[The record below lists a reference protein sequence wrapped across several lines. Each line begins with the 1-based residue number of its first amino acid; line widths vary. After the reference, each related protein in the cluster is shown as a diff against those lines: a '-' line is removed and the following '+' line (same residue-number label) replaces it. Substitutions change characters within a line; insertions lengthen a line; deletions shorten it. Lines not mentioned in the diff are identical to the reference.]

1 MGNTMNT
8 RNIVVGLVALT
19 LLAGCS
25 IFERKQVDY
34 KAGAVEAPAL
44 EVPPDLTKSAA
55 DQRFA
60 IPAADGTQV
69 AKYSDFTR
77 DKAAE
82 PCAQAASAP
91 VATTAAPTPTTQL
104 LAVGGV
110 RFVLVTEPFDRV
122 WRKTGLALERAGI
135 AVTDVD
141 RSKGIYFLKNISK
154 DKKVADV
161 QVSVH
166 ETNGVSDITVKEGND
181 LNSKEASRVLDAL
194 FQNLEK

>member
-8 RNIVVGLVALT
+8 RNIVVGLAAIT
-19 LLAGCS
+19 LLAGCN

-34 KAGAVEAPAL
+34 KAGAVEVPAL

-82 PCAQAASAP
+82 PCTLAASAP
-91 VATTAAPTPTTQL
+91 VATTAVPTTQL
-104 LAVGGV
+104 LTVGGV
-110 RFVLVTEPFDRV
+110 RFILVVEPFDRV
-122 WRKTGLALERAGI
+122 WRKTGLALEKAGI
-135 AVTDVD
+135 AVADMD
-141 RSKGIYFLKNISK
+141 RSKGIYFLKSVSK
-154 DKKVADV
+154 DKKVTDV

-166 ETNGVSDITVKEGND
+166 EVNGVSDITVKEGND
-181 LNSKEASRVLDAL
+181 LNGKEASRVLDAL

>member
-8 RNIVVGLVALT
+8 RNIIVGLAAIT
-19 LLAGCS
+19 ILAGCS

-77 DKAAE
+77 EKSAE
-82 PCAQAASAP
+82 PCALPASAP
-91 VATTAAPTPTTQL
+91 VATTVAPTTQL
-104 LAVGGV
+104 LMVGGV
-110 RFVLVTEPFDRV
+110 RFILVTESFDRV
-122 WRKTGLALERAGI
+122 WRKTGLALEKAGI
-135 AVTDVD
+135 AVADMD
-141 RSKGIYFLKNISK
+141 RSKGIYFLKNVSK

-166 ETNGVSDITVKEGND
+166 EVNGVSDVTVKEGND
-181 LNSKEASRVLDAL
+181 LSGKEASRVLDAV

>member
-1 MGNTMNT
+1 MGNTMHT
-8 RNIVVGLVALT
+8 RNIIIGLTAIT

-25 IFERKQVDY
+25 LFQRKQVDY

-44 EVPPDLTKSAA
+44 EVPPDLTKGLA

-77 DKAAE
+77 EKTAE
-82 PCAQAASAP
+82 PCALPASAA
-91 VATTAAPTPTTQL
+91 VATSAAPTTQL
-104 LAVGGV
+104 LTVGGV
-110 RFVLVTEPFDRV
+110 RFILVTEAFDRV
-122 WRKTGLALERAGI
+122 WRKTGLALEKGGI
-135 AVTDVD
+135 PVADID
-141 RSKGIYFLKNISK
+141 RSKGIYFLKNVSK

-166 ETNGVSDITVKEGND
+166 EVNGVSDITVKEGND
-181 LNSKEASRVLDAL
+181 LNGKEASRVLDAL

>member
-8 RNIVVGLVALT
+8 RNIVVGLAAIT
-19 LLAGCS
+19 LLAGCN

-34 KAGAVEAPAL
+34 KAGAVEVPAL
-44 EVPPDLTKSAA
+44 EVPPDLTKSSA

-82 PCAQAASAP
+82 PCTLAASAP
-91 VATTAAPTPTTQL
+91 VATTAVPTTQL
-104 LAVGGV
+104 LTVGGV
-110 RFVLVTEPFDRV
+110 RFILVVEPFDRV
-122 WRKTGLALERAGI
+122 WRKTGLALEKAGI
-135 AVTDVD
+135 AVADMD
-141 RSKGIYFLKNISK
+141 RSKGIYFLKSVSK
-154 DKKVADV
+154 DKKVTDV

-166 ETNGVSDITVKEGND
+166 EVNGVSDITVKEGND
-181 LNSKEASRVLDAL
+181 LNGKEASRVLDAL

>member
-1 MGNTMNT
+1 MNT
-8 RNIVVGLVALT
+8 RNIVIGLAVFT

-25 IFERKQVDY
+25 IFDRKQVDY

-44 EVPPDLTKSAA
+44 EVPPDLTKNAA

-77 DKAAE
+77 EKTAE
-82 PCAQAASAP
+82 PCTFQDSAP
-91 VATTAAPTPTTQL
+91 VAMTATSITQL
-104 LAVGGV
+104 LTVGGV
-110 RFVLVTEPFDRV
+110 RFILVSESFDRV
-122 WRKTGLALERAGI
+122 WRKTGLALDKAGI
-135 AVTDVD
+135 AVADRD
-141 RSKGIYFLKNISK
+141 RSKGIYFLKANVK

-166 ETNGVSDITVKEGND
+166 EVNGVSDVTVKEGND
-181 LNSKEASRVLDAL
+181 LNGKEVSRILDAV

>member
-8 RNIVVGLVALT
+8 RNIVVGLVAIT

-77 DKAAE
+77 EKTTE
-82 PCAQAASAP
+82 PCALPASAP
-91 VATTAAPTPTTQL
+91 VATTAAPATQL
-104 LAVGGV
+104 LTVGGV
-110 RFVLVTEPFDRV
+110 RFVLVTESFDRV
-122 WRKTGLALERAGI
+122 WRKAGLALEKAGI

-141 RSKGIYFLKNISK
+141 RSTGIYFLKNVSK

>member
-1 MGNTMNT
+1 MNT
-8 RNIVVGLVALT
+8 RNIIIGLAAIT
-19 LLAGCS
+19 ILAGCS

-77 DKAAE
+77 EKSAE
-82 PCAQAASAP
+82 PCALPASAS
-91 VATTAAPTPTTQL
+91 VATTVAPTTQL
-104 LAVGGV
+104 LMVGGV
-110 RFVLVTEPFDRV
+110 RFILVTESFDRV
-122 WRKTGLALERAGI
+122 WRKTGLALEKTGI
-135 AVTDVD
+135 AVADMD
-141 RSKGIYFLKNISK
+141 RSKGIYFLKNVSK
-154 DKKVADV
+154 DKKVSDV

-166 ETNGVSDITVKEGND
+166 EVNGVSDITVKEGND
-181 LNSKEASRVLDAL
+181 LNGKEASRVLDAL

>member
-8 RNIVVGLVALT
+8 RNIIVGLAAIT

-69 AKYSDFTR
+69 AKFSDFTR

-91 VATTAAPTPTTQL
+91 VATTAASTTQL
-104 LAVGGV
+104 LMVGGV
-110 RFVLVTEPFDRV
+110 RFILVTESFDRV
-122 WRKTGLALERAGI
+122 WRKTGLALEKAGI
-135 AVTDVD
+135 AVADMD
-141 RSKGIYFLKNISK
+141 RSKGIYFLKNVSK

-166 ETNGVSDITVKEGND
+166 EVNSVSDITVKEGND
-181 LNSKEASRVLDAL
+181 LNGKEASRVLDAL

>member
-1 MGNTMNT
+1 MNI
-8 RNIVVGLVALT
+8 RNIVVGLAAIT

-82 PCAQAASAP
+82 PCAPAASAA
-91 VATTAAPTPTTQL
+91 VASTVAPTTQL
-104 LAVGGV
+104 LTVGGV
-110 RFVLVTEPFDRV
+110 RFILVVEPFDRV
-122 WRKTGLALERAGI
+122 WRKTGLALEKAGI
-135 AVTDVD
+135 AVADMD
-141 RSKGIYFLKNISK
+141 RSKGIYFLKNVSK

-166 ETNGVSDITVKEGND
+166 EVNGVSDITVKEGND
-181 LNSKEASRVLDAL
+181 LNGKEASRVLDAL
-194 FQNLEK
+194 LQNLEK

>member
-1 MGNTMNT
+1 MNT
-8 RNIVVGLVALT
+8 RNIIIGLAAIT

-44 EVPPDLTKSAA
+44 EVPPDLTKGVA

-77 DKAAE
+77 EKAAE
-82 PCAQAASAP
+82 PCALPASAP
-91 VATTAAPTPTTQL
+91 VATTVAPTTQL
-104 LAVGGV
+104 LTVGGV
-110 RFVLVTEPFDRV
+110 RFILVTESFDRV
-122 WRKTGLALERAGI
+122 WRKTGLALEKTGI
-135 AVTDVD
+135 AVGDMD
-141 RSKGIYFLKNISK
+141 RSKGVYFLKNVSK
-154 DKKVADV
+154 DKNVADV

-166 ETNGVSDITVKEGND
+166 EVNGVSDVTVKEGND
-181 LNSKEASRVLDAL
+181 LNGKEAMRILDVV

>member
-8 RNIVVGLVALT
+8 RNIVVGLAAIT

-25 IFERKQVDY
+25 VFERKQVDY
-34 KAGAVEAPAL
+34 KAGAVEVPAL
-44 EVPPDLTKSAA
+44 EVPPDLTKSSA

-82 PCAQAASAP
+82 PCTLAASAP
-91 VATTAAPTPTTQL
+91 VATTAVPTTQL
-104 LAVGGV
+104 LTVGGV
-110 RFVLVTEPFDRV
+110 RFILVVEPFDRV
-122 WRKTGLALERAGI
+122 WRKTGLALEKAGV
-135 AVTDVD
+135 AVADMD
-141 RSKGIYFLKNISK
+141 RSKGIYFLKSVSK
-154 DKKVADV
+154 DKKVTDV

-166 ETNGVSDITVKEGND
+166 EVNGVSDITVKEGND
-181 LNSKEASRVLDAL
+181 LNGKEASRALDAL

>member
-1 MGNTMNT
+1 MYT
-8 RNIVVGLVALT
+8 RNIVVGLAAII

-44 EVPPDLTKSAA
+44 EVPPDLTKSVA

-77 DKAAE
+77 DKVAE
-82 PCAQAASAP
+82 PCTQAASAP
-91 VATTAAPTPTTQL
+91 AAVTAAPTTQL
-104 LAVGGV
+104 LTVGGV
-110 RFVLVTEPFDRV
+110 RFILVTESFDRV
-122 WRKTGLALERAGI
+122 WRKSGLALEKAGI
-135 AVTDVD
+135 AVADVD
-141 RSKGIYFLKNISK
+141 RSKCIYFLKNVSK
-154 DKKVADV
+154 DKKVSDV

-166 ETNGVSDITVKEGND
+166 EVNGVSDITVKEGND
-181 LNSKEASRVLDAL
+181 LNGKEASRVLDAL

>member
-8 RNIVVGLVALT
+8 RNIVVGLAAIT

-25 IFERKQVDY
+25 VFERKQVDY
-34 KAGAVEAPAL
+34 KAGAVEVPAL
-44 EVPPDLTKSAA
+44 EVPPDLTKSSA

-82 PCAQAASAP
+82 PCTLAASAP
-91 VATTAAPTPTTQL
+91 VATTAVPTTQL
-104 LAVGGV
+104 LTVGGV
-110 RFVLVTEPFDRV
+110 RFILVVEPFDRV
-122 WRKTGLALERAGI
+122 WRKTGLALEKAGI
-135 AVTDVD
+135 AVADMD
-141 RSKGIYFLKNISK
+141 RSKGIYFLKSVAK
-154 DKKVADV
+154 DKKVTDV

-166 ETNGVSDITVKEGND
+166 EVNGVSDITVKEGND
-181 LNSKEASRVLDAL
+181 LNGKEASRVLDAL

>member
-8 RNIVVGLVALT
+8 RNIVVGLVAIT

-77 DKAAE
+77 EKTTE
-82 PCAQAASAP
+82 PCALPASAP
-91 VATTAAPTPTTQL
+91 VATTAAPATQL
-104 LAVGGV
+104 LTVGGV
-110 RFVLVTEPFDRV
+110 RFVLVTESFDRV
-122 WRKTGLALERAGI
+122 WRKTGLALEKAGI
-135 AVTDVD
+135 AVADMD
-141 RSKGIYFLKNISK
+141 RSKGIYFLKNVSK

>member
-1 MGNTMNT
+1 MNI
-8 RNIVVGLVALT
+8 RNIVVGLAAIT

-82 PCAQAASAP
+82 PCAPAASAP
-91 VATTAAPTPTTQL
+91 VATTAVPTTQL
-104 LAVGGV
+104 LTVGGV
-110 RFVLVTEPFDRV
+110 RFILVVEPFDRV
-122 WRKTGLALERAGI
+122 WRKTGLALEKAGI
-135 AVTDVD
+135 AVADMD
-141 RSKGIYFLKNISK
+141 RSKGIYFLKNVSK

-166 ETNGVSDITVKEGND
+166 EVNGVSDITVKEGND
-181 LNSKEASRVLDAL
+181 LNGKEASRVLDAL

>member
-1 MGNTMNT
+1 MHT
-8 RNIVVGLVALT
+8 RNIIIGLAAIT

-25 IFERKQVDY
+25 LFQRKQVDY

-44 EVPPDLTKSAA
+44 EVPPDLTKGLA

-77 DKAAE
+77 EKTAE
-82 PCAQAASAP
+82 PCALPASAA
-91 VATTAAPTPTTQL
+91 VATSAAPTTQL
-104 LAVGGV
+104 LTVGGV
-110 RFVLVTEPFDRV
+110 RFILVTESFDRV
-122 WRKTGLALERAGI
+122 WRKTGLALEKGGI
-135 AVTDVD
+135 PVADMD
-141 RSKGIYFLKNISK
+141 RSKGIYFLKNVSK
-154 DKKVADV
+154 DKKVTDV

-166 ETNGVSDITVKEGND
+166 EVNGVSDITVKEGND
-181 LNSKEASRVLDAL
+181 LNGKEASRVLDAL

>member
-8 RNIVVGLVALT
+8 RNIIVGLAAIT

-77 DKAAE
+77 EKSAE
-82 PCAQAASAP
+82 PCALPASAP
-91 VATTAAPTPTTQL
+91 VATTAAPTTQL
-104 LAVGGV
+104 LTVGGV
-110 RFVLVTEPFDRV
+110 RFILVTEPFDRV
-122 WRKTGLALERAGI
+122 WRKAGLALEKAGI
-135 AVTDVD
+135 AVTDMD
-141 RSKGIYFLKNISK
+141 RSKGIYFLKNVSK
-154 DKKVADV
+154 DKKVTDV
-161 QVSVH
+161 QVLVH
-166 ETNGVSDITVKEGND
+166 EINGVSDVTVKEGND
-181 LNSKEASRVLDAL
+181 VNGKEASRVLDAV

>member
-8 RNIVVGLVALT
+8 RNIVVGLVAIT
-19 LLAGCS
+19 LLGGCS

-34 KAGAVEAPAL
+34 KSGAVEAPAL

-60 IPAADGTQV
+60 IPTADGTQV

-82 PCAQAASAP
+82 PCAQAVSAP
-91 VATTAAPTPTTQL
+91 VSTAAALTTQL
-104 LAVGGV
+104 LTVGGV
-110 RFVLVTEPFDRV
+110 RFVLVTESFDRV
-122 WRKTGLALERAGI
+122 WRKTGLALEKAGI
-135 AVTDVD
+135 AVADMD
-141 RSKGIYFLKNISK
+141 RSKGIYFLKNVSK
-154 DKKVADV
+154 DKKSADV
-161 QVSVH
+161 QVLVH
-166 ETNGVSDITVKEGND
+166 EANGVSDITVKEGND
-181 LNSKEASRVLDAL
+181 LNSKEASRLLDAL

>member
-8 RNIVVGLVALT
+8 RNIVVGMVAIT

-77 DKAAE
+77 EKTTE
-82 PCAQAASAP
+82 PCALPASAP
-91 VATTAAPTPTTQL
+91 VATTAAPATQL
-104 LAVGGV
+104 LMVGGV

-122 WRKTGLALERAGI
+122 WRKTGLALEKAGI
-135 AVTDVD
+135 AVADMD
-141 RSKGIYFLKNISK
+141 RSKGIYFLKNVSK

>member
-1 MGNTMNT
+1 MNT
-8 RNIVVGLVALT
+8 RNMIVGLVAIT

-60 IPAADGTQV
+60 IPAADGTKV

-82 PCAQAASAP
+82 PCTLVASAP
-91 VATTAAPTPTTQL
+91 VATTAAPTTQL

-110 RFVLVTEPFDRV
+110 RFVLVTESFDRV
-122 WRKTGLALERAGI
+122 WRKAGLALEKAGI
-135 AVTDVD
+135 AVADMD
-141 RSKGIYFLKNISK
+141 RSKGIYFLKNVSK

-161 QVSVH
+161 QVLVH
-166 ETNGVSDITVKEGND
+166 EVNGVSDLTVKEGND
-181 LNSKEASRVLDAL
+181 LNGKEALRVLDAL
-194 FQNLEK
+194 FQSLEK

>member
-1 MGNTMNT
+1 M
-8 RNIVVGLVALT
+8 IVGLAAIT

-77 DKAAE
+77 DKSAE
-82 PCAQAASAP
+82 PCILPASAP
-91 VATTAAPTPTTQL
+91 VATTVASTTTTQL
-104 LAVGGV
+104 LTVGGV
-110 RFVLVTEPFDRV
+110 RFILVTESFDRV
-122 WRKTGLALERAGI
+122 WRKTGLALEKSGI
-135 AVTDVD
+135 AVADMD
-141 RSKGIYFLKNISK
+141 RSKGIYFLKNVPK
-154 DKKVADV
+154 DKKFADV
-161 QVSVH
+161 QVLVH
-166 ETNGVSDITVKEGND
+166 EVNFVSDITVKEGND
-181 LNSKEASRVLDAL
+181 LNGKEASRVLDAL

>member
-8 RNIVVGLVALT
+8 RNIVVGLAAII

-44 EVPPDLTKSAA
+44 EVPPDLTKSVA

-77 DKAAE
+77 DKVAE
-82 PCAQAASAP
+82 PCVQAASAP
-91 VATTAAPTPTTQL
+91 AAVTAASITQL
-104 LAVGGV
+104 LTVGGV
-110 RFVLVTEPFDRV
+110 RFILVTESFDRV
-122 WRKTGLALERAGI
+122 WRKTGLALEKAGI
-135 AVTDVD
+135 AIADVD
-141 RSKGIYFLKNISK
+141 RSKGIYFLKNVSK

-166 ETNGVSDITVKEGND
+166 EVNGMSDITVKEGGD
-181 LNSKEASRVLDAL
+181 LNGKDASRVLDTL

>member
-8 RNIVVGLVALT
+8 RNIVVGLAAII

-77 DKAAE
+77 EKTTE
-82 PCAQAASAP
+82 PCALPASAP
-91 VATTAAPTPTTQL
+91 VATTAAPATQL
-104 LAVGGV
+104 LTVGGV
-110 RFVLVTEPFDRV
+110 RFVLVTESFDRV
-122 WRKTGLALERAGI
+122 WRKTGLALEKAGI
-135 AVTDVD
+135 AVADMD
-141 RSKGIYFLKNISK
+141 RSKGIYFLKNVSK
-154 DKKVADV
+154 DKKSADV

-166 ETNGVSDITVKEGND
+166 EANGVSDITVKEGND
-181 LNSKEASRVLDAL
+181 LNSKEASRVLDTL

>member
-8 RNIVVGLVALT
+8 RNIVVGLAVIT

-82 PCAQAASAP
+82 PCALAASAA
-91 VATTAAPTPTTQL
+91 VATTAAPTTQL
-104 LAVGGV
+104 LTVGGV
-110 RFVLVTEPFDRV
+110 RFILVTEPFDRV
-122 WRKTGLALERAGI
+122 WRKTGLALEKAGI
-135 AVTDVD
+135 AVADMD
-141 RSKGIYFLKNISK
+141 RSKGIYFLKNVSK

-161 QVSVH
+161 QVAVH
-166 ETNGVSDITVKEGND
+166 EVNGVSDITVKEGND
-181 LNSKEASRVLDAL
+181 LNGKEASRVLDAL

>member
-1 MGNTMNT
+1 MNI
-8 RNIVVGLVALT
+8 RNIVVGLAAIT

-44 EVPPDLTKSAA
+44 EVPPDMTKSAA

-60 IPAADGTQV
+60 IPVADGTQV

-82 PCAQAASAP
+82 PCTQAASAP
-91 VATTAAPTPTTQL
+91 VATTLAPTTQL
-104 LAVGGV
+104 LTVGGV
-110 RFVLVTEPFDRV
+110 RFILVTESFDRV
-122 WRKTGLALERAGI
+122 WRKTGLALEKAGI
-135 AVTDVD
+135 AIADVD
-141 RSKGIYFLKNISK
+141 RSKGIYFLKNVSK

-166 ETNGVSDITVKEGND
+166 EINGVSDITVKEGND
-181 LNSKEASRVLDAL
+181 LNGKEASRVLDAL

>member
-1 MGNTMNT
+1 MGNIMNT
-8 RNIVVGLVALT
+8 RNIVVGLAAII

-44 EVPPDLTKSAA
+44 EVPPDLTKSVA

-77 DKAAE
+77 DKVAE

-91 VATTAAPTPTTQL
+91 AAVTAASTTQL
-104 LAVGGV
+104 LTVGGV
-110 RFVLVTEPFDRV
+110 RFILVTESFDRV
-122 WRKTGLALERAGI
+122 WRKTGLALEKAGI
-135 AVTDVD
+135 AVADVD
-141 RSKGIYFLKNISK
+141 RSKGIYFLKNVSK
-154 DKKVADV
+154 DKKVSDV

-166 ETNGVSDITVKEGND
+166 EVNGMSDITVKEGND
-181 LNSKEASRVLDAL
+181 LNSKEASRALDAL

>member
-1 MGNTMNT
+1 MNT
-8 RNIVVGLVALT
+8 RNIIVGLAAIT

-77 DKAAE
+77 EKTAE
-82 PCAQAASAP
+82 PCALAASAA
-91 VATTAAPTPTTQL
+91 VATTVAPATQL
-104 LAVGGV
+104 LTVGGV
-110 RFVLVTEPFDRV
+110 RFILVTESFDRV
-122 WRKTGLALERAGI
+122 WRKTGLALEKAGI
-135 AVTDVD
+135 AVADMD
-141 RSKGIYFLKNISK
+141 RSKGIYFLKNVSK

-166 ETNGVSDITVKEGND
+166 EVNGVSDITVKEGND
-181 LNSKEASRVLDAL
+181 LNGKEASRVLDAL

>member
-8 RNIVVGLVALT
+8 RNIVVGLAAII

-77 DKAAE
+77 EKTTE
-82 PCAQAASAP
+82 PCALPASAP
-91 VATTAAPTPTTQL
+91 VATTAAPATQL
-104 LAVGGV
+104 LTVGGV
-110 RFVLVTEPFDRV
+110 RFVLVTESFDRV
-122 WRKTGLALERAGI
+122 WRKTGLALEKAGI
-135 AVTDVD
+135 AVADMD
-141 RSKGIYFLKNISK
+141 RSKGIYFLKNVSK
-154 DKKVADV
+154 DKKSADV

-166 ETNGVSDITVKEGND
+166 EANGVSDITVKEGND
-181 LNSKEASRVLDAL
+181 LNSKEASRVLDIL

>member
-1 MGNTMNT
+1 MENTMNT
-8 RNIVVGLVALT
+8 RNIVVGLAAIA

-34 KAGAVEAPAL
+34 KAGAVEVPAL
-44 EVPPDLTKSAA
+44 EVPPDLTKSVP

-77 DKAAE
+77 EKTVE
-82 PCAQAASAP
+82 PCALPASAP
-91 VATTAAPTPTTQL
+91 VETTAAPTTQSL
-104 LAVGGV
+104 TVGGV
-110 RFVLVTEPFDRV
+110 RFILVTESFDRV
-122 WRKTGLALERAGI
+122 WRKTGLALEKAGI
-135 AVTDVD
+135 AVADID
-141 RSKGIYFLKNISK
+141 RSKGIYFLKNVTK

-166 ETNGVSDITVKEGND
+166 EVNGMSDITVKEGGD
-181 LNSKEASRVLDAL
+181 LSSKEALRVLDAV

>member
-1 MGNTMNT
+1 MNT
-8 RNIVVGLVALT
+8 RNIVIGLAVFT

-25 IFERKQVDY
+25 IFDRKQVDY

-44 EVPPDLTKSAA
+44 EVPPDLTKNAA

-77 DKAAE
+77 EKTAE
-82 PCAQAASAP
+82 PCTFQDSAP
-91 VATTAAPTPTTQL
+91 VAMTATSITQL
-104 LAVGGV
+104 LTVGGV
-110 RFVLVTEPFDRV
+110 RFILVSESFDRV
-122 WRKTGLALERAGI
+122 WRKTGLALDKAGI
-135 AVTDVD
+135 AVADRD
-141 RSKGIYFLKNISK
+141 RSKGIYFLKANVK

-166 ETNGVSDITVKEGND
+166 EVNGVSDVTVKEGND
-181 LNSKEASRVLDAL
+181 LNGKEASRILDAV

>member
-8 RNIVVGLVALT
+8 RNIVVGLAAIT

-25 IFERKQVDY
+25 VFERKQVDY
-34 KAGAVEAPAL
+34 KAGAVEVPAL
-44 EVPPDLTKSAA
+44 EVPPDLTKSSA

-82 PCAQAASAP
+82 PCTLAASAP
-91 VATTAAPTPTTQL
+91 VATTAVPTTQL
-104 LAVGGV
+104 LTVGGV
-110 RFVLVTEPFDRV
+110 RFILVVEPFDRV
-122 WRKTGLALERAGI
+122 WRKTGLALEKAGI
-135 AVTDVD
+135 AVADMD
-141 RSKGIYFLKNISK
+141 RSKGIYFLKSVSK
-154 DKKVADV
+154 DKKVTDV

-166 ETNGVSDITVKEGND
+166 EINGVSDITVKEGND
-181 LNSKEASRVLDAL
+181 LDGKEASRVLDAL